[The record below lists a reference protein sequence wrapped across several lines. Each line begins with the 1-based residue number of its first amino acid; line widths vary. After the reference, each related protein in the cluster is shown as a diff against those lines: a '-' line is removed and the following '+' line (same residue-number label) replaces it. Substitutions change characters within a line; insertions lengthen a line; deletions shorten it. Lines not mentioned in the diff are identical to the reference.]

1 MGRSCVRAGISFSAA
16 VNSSRVAKPSRAPLD
31 EERGRAQVREVSG
44 AQLRG
49 RFRRM
54 QRIGKQ
60 EQRVCERG
68 IGRGEHR
75 GLASAV
81 GMSAEEDAVAGK
93 LALECFDR
101 GAEALLVAFGAAA
114 RRRSMRTEL
123 AERQIAAK
131 DGDAG
136 FAEGVCQSDEER

>member
-1 MGRSCVRAGISFSAA
+1 MR
-16 VNSSRVAKPSRAPLD
+16 
-31 EERGRAQVREVSG
+31 G

-60 EQRVCERG
+60 EQRAGERG

-75 GLASAV
+75 GLAPAV

-93 LALECFDR
+93 LALECFDG

-114 RRRSMRTEL
+114 RGRSVGTEL
-123 AERQIAAK
+123 AEREIAAEH
-131 DGDAG
+131 GDAG
-136 FAEGVCQSDEER
+136 FAEGVR